1 MASAQSI
8 IDARSERLTDRFRGA
23 EVHPQSL
30 TPSVAGRVVRM
41 IGLKI
46 EAAGCTGAVGSRCL
60 VRLAPNRNI
69 VAEIVGFSDG
79 RLVLMPESSVEGLAI
94 GAPVIPL
101 EEENAV
107 AVGEEMM
114 GRVLDGAGQYI
125 DGGGDVL
132 PLKRTALRGEALNPL
147 SREAITEPLDVG
159 VRAINALTTI
169 GKGQRLGLFAG
180 SGVGKSTLLGMLT
193 RNTKADV
200 IVVALVGERGREV
213 RDFVDET
220 LGPEG
225 LKRAIVIATPADQS
239 PLMRVN
245 GAWRAT
251 AIAEYFR
258 DQGKNVLLLMDSLT
272 RFAQAQREIGLAA
285 GEPPVSRGYTP
296 SVFSLLPRLVERAGN
311 NQNGS
316 ITAIYTVLVEGDD
329 LDDPIAD
336 AVSGHSRR
344 PHRAVPAVS
353 G

>member
-8 IDARSERLTDRFRGA
+8 LDDRSERLTARFRGA
-23 EVHPQSL
+23 AVHPQSL

-60 VRLAPNRNI
+60 VRVAPSRNI

-79 RLVLMPESSVEGLAI
+79 RLVLMPESSVDGLAI

-114 GRVLDGAGQYI
+114 GRVLDGAGKFI

-132 PLKRTALRGEALNPL
+132 SLKRTALRGEALNPL

-180 SGVGKSTLLGMLT
+180 SGVVEHVAGH
-193 RNTKADV
+193 ADPQHSGDG
-200 IVVALVGERGREV
+200 VVALVGERGREV
-213 RDFVDET
+213 RT
-220 LGPEG
+220 SSM
-225 LKRAIVIATPADQS
+225 KR
-239 PLMRVN
+239 
-245 GAWRAT
+245 
-251 AIAEYFR
+251 
-258 DQGKNVLLLMDSLT
+258 
-272 RFAQAQREIGLAA
+272 
-285 GEPPVSRGYTP
+285 
-296 SVFSLLPRLVERAGN
+296 SVRKA
-311 NQNGS
+311 
-316 ITAIYTVLVEGDD
+316 
-329 LDDPIAD
+329 
-336 AVSGHSRR
+336 
-344 PHRAVPAVS
+344 
-353 G
+353 